1 MTFVV
6 RTIDLLGFVFYIILW
21 VLRMMN
27 LSAWAVKLIVC
38 TSALL
43 WDLLYSLIQDD
54 DHKT

>member
-1 MTFVV
+1 MTFAA

-27 LSAWAVKLIVC
+27 LSAWAVKLIMC
-38 TSALL
+38 ISALL
-43 WDLLYSLIQDD
+43 WNLLYSLIQDD